1 MVKKLTFTIYGNPKT
16 KKTSQQ
22 IVVNARTK
30 KPMIIQ
36 SASYREYES
45 DCAKQL
51 KGRGLKIDYP
61 VNLKAVYYRKDRRK
75 CDLSNLHQAL
85 QDILVKYG
93 VLKDDNFTIIASHDG
108 SRVMVDKENPRTE
121 VEITA
126 I

>member
-1 MVKKLTFTIYGNPKT
+1 
-16 KKTSQQ
+16 
-22 IVVNARTK
+22 
-30 KPMIIQ
+30 MIIQ
-36 SASYREYES
+36 SASYRKYES

-51 KGRGLKIDYP
+51 KGRDLKIDYP
-61 VNLKAVYYRKDRRK
+61 VNLKAVYYRKDRRR

-93 VLKDDNFTIIASHDG
+93 VLKDDNFTIVASHDG
-108 SRVMVDKENPRTE
+108 SMVKVDNENPRTE